1 MTNIL
6 ILDNYDSFVYNI
18 AQYLG
23 EAGAAVK
30 VERNDSPRLDE
41 LMRDVDGFVVSPG
54 PGHPKDT
61 NRSLEVISENGYDRP
76 LLGVCLGHQ
85 AIAFVHGGKITR
97 ADRVVHGK
105 VCQINHSSDPFF
117 DDVPGSFAATRYHSL
132 IVSKEGFP
140 RSLQV
145 LAESDDGEIMAL
157 RVRGRDVYGVQF
169 HPESVMTA
177 HGRTFISNFL
187 RMCRS

>member
-1 MTNIL
+1 MTSVL

-23 EAGAAVK
+23 EAGATVT
-30 VERNDSPRLDE
+30 VERNDSPRLDQVMQE
-41 LMRDVDGFVVSPG
+41 VDGFIISPG
-54 PGHPKDT
+54 PGHPRDT
-61 NRSLEVISENGYDRP
+61 NRSLEVISGDGFGRP

-85 AIAFVHGGKITR
+85 AIAFARGGRIEK
-97 ADRVVHGK
+97 AGRVVHGK
-105 VCQINHSSDPFF
+105 VCPVNHSSDPFF
-117 DDVPGSFAATRYHSL
+117 EGVPDRFSATRYHSL
-132 IVSKEGFP
+132 IVSKDGFP
-140 RSLQV
+140 DSLEV

-157 RVRGRDVYGVQF
+157 KARGKDMYGLQF

-177 HGRTFISNFL
+177 HGRTFISNYL